1 MRLYALHHSNRSLQY
16 KCMILN
22 ISYRKLS
29 LGKFIVGE
37 YKGYI
42 LYIGL
47 PGKNNILK
55 LVQFAKKWGF
65 VIFIKND
72 IGTYNSKLLNEIEE
86 YFSNNRKKFTI
97 KYRILGTLFQ
107 KKVWEETL
115 KIKYGKTLSYG
126 EIANK
131 TGVYKGARS
140 VGNALSVNH
149 LPILIPCHRV
159 IGKNGKLIGFGG
171 GIDMK
176 KLLLNIEK
184 ERS

>member
-1 MRLYALHHSNRSLQY
+1 
-16 KCMILN
+16 MILN

-86 YFSNNRKKFTI
+86 YFSGNRKKFTI
-97 KYRILGTLFQ
+97 KYIILGTLFQ

-131 TGVYKGARS
+131 TGIYKGARS
-140 VGNALSVNH
+140 VGNALGVNP

-159 IGKNGKLIGFGG
+159 IGKNGKLVGFGG

>member
-1 MRLYALHHSNRSLQY
+1 
-16 KCMILN
+16 MILN

-86 YFSNNRKKFTI
+86 YF
-97 KYRILGTLFQ
+97 
-107 KKVWEETL
+107 
-115 KIKYGKTLSYG
+115 
-126 EIANK
+126 
-131 TGVYKGARS
+131 
-140 VGNALSVNH
+140 
-149 LPILIPCHRV
+149 
-159 IGKNGKLIGFGG
+159 IGRNLQ
-171 GIDMK
+171 
-176 KLLLNIEK
+176 LNIEYWELYFK
-184 ERS
+184 RRSGKKL